1 MRSTVPLEHFDS
13 GDIYRW
19 QKDLIYY
26 HFTFSGLNKTFGQ
39 ACAWGILPKRDGDA
53 EALAAQ
59 PGCGAAAATRQSA
72 ARHPRLGQRH
82 RGEAGPQAGKGKME
96 KKGLADEM
104 R

>member
-1 MRSTVPLEHFDS
+1 MCSTVPLEHFDG

-39 ACAWGILPKRDGDA
+39 ARAWGILPKRDGAA

-59 PGCGAAAATRQSA
+59 PGCGAAAATRRSA
-72 ARHPRLGQRH
+72 ARHPRLGQIT
-82 RGEAGPQAGKGKME
+82 GGKRDRRQERE
-96 KKGLADEM
+96 KWKRKD
-104 R
+104 RPTR